1 MRLLTNF
8 VSFILGLSLLLQA
21 SAVFAQDPLIARFS
35 TSNVKPWG
43 FLNQEGMPAGLLIS
57 LVHELENELTNT
69 RNNRVTINNNIRP
82 YPRVIHEI
90 KKGAIDFAVM
100 FNSPEANKI
109 GIPLGKVA
117 DHKILIV
124 GLAGTPPINNLNQ
137 LQGKPVGHIRG
148 SKYGPLFDNHQSL
161 NKLPLGS
168 MEQGLNMLLKKRI
181 YAFASA
187 DQTLYYALRELQ
199 IPSHKVIPLMTVSE
213 VSTALYF
220 SKASTRTYLIQPLTD
235 ALAKLKAKGV
245 LDSIFYKDGYLPSSS
260 N

>member
-1 MRLLTNF
+1 MRSLITFIKL
-8 VSFILGLSLLLQA
+8 ILGLSFLLHA
-21 SAVFAQDPLIARFS
+21 SIIFAQEPLTARFS

-43 FLNQEGMPAGLLIS
+43 FLNQDGVPVGLLVN
-57 LVHELENELTNT
+57 LVHALEDELINAND
-69 RNNRVTINNNIRP
+69 NRVTIDNHIRP

-90 KKGAIDFAVM
+90 KTGSIDFAVM
-100 FNSPEANKI
+100 FKSPEANKI
-109 GIPLGKVA
+109 GISVGKVA

-124 GLAGTPPINNLNQ
+124 GLAGTPKINNLNQ
-137 LQGKPVGHIRG
+137 LKDKPIGHIRG
-148 SKYGPLFDNHQSL
+148 SKYGPIFDNHQSL

-199 IPSHKVIPLMTVSE
+199 IPSNKVIPLMTVSE

-245 LDSIFYKDGYLPSSS
+245 LDSIFYKDGYLPNSS